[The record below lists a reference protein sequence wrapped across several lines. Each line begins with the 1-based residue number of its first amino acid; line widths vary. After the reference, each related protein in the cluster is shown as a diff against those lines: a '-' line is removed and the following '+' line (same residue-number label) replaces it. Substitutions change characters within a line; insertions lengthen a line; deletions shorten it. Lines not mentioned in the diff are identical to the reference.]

1 MKTTLKKQI
10 KINSK
15 IMEFRLNE
23 AKANQIMELLN
34 ELPIKSTSIV
44 QKIVSVINECVVKE
58 EEPIKK
64 ETK

>member
-1 MKTTLKKQI
+1 
-10 KINSK
+10 
-15 IMEFRLNE
+15 MEFRLNE
-23 AKANQIMELLN
+23 GKANQIMELLN
-34 ELPIKSTSIV
+34 ELPIKSTPIV

>member
-1 MKTTLKKQI
+1 
-10 KINSK
+10 
-15 IMEFRLNE
+15 MEFRLNE

-34 ELPIKSTSIV
+34 ELPIKSTPIA
-44 QKIVSVINECVVKE
+44 QKIHSLIKESEVKE

>member
-1 MKTTLKKQI
+1 MKTTLKKQTL
-10 KINSK
+10 INSK

>member
-1 MKTTLKKQI
+1 MKTTLKNQI

-34 ELPIKSTSIV
+34 ELPIKSTPIAE
-44 QKIVSVINECVVKE
+44 KIVSVIKECVVKE

>member
-1 MKTTLKKQI
+1 
-10 KINSK
+10 
-15 IMEFRLNE
+15 MEFRLNE

-34 ELPIKSTSIV
+34 ELPIKYTPIA
-44 QKIVSVINECVVKE
+44 QKIASLIKESEVKE

>member
-1 MKTTLKKQI
+1 LKKQI

-58 EEPIKK
+58 EEPIKEK
-64 ETK
+64 TK

>member
-1 MKTTLKKQI
+1 
-10 KINSK
+10 
-15 IMEFRLNE
+15 MEFRLNE

-44 QKIVSVINECVVKE
+44 QKIVRVINECVVKE